1 MNQHAKQFD
10 VATSDGPAPPPEPVC
25 AAEPHIYGL
34 FPARVRGVDATGA
47 KYQAQV
53 LLDNFGATV
62 FDLRLTRL
70 VEVGERLFVVAH
82 IYDATIALHVQVL
95 DIKAQ
100 ADGAY
105 RLTVAIMH
113 YRFLLKSPARLSSG

>member
-10 VATSDGPAPPPEPVC
+10 VTTSAAPAPPPEPAC
-25 AAEPHIYGL
+25 AVEPHIYGL
-34 FPARVRGVDATGA
+34 FPARVRGVDSTGA

-53 LLDNFGATV
+53 LLDNFGAAV

-70 VEVGERLFVVAH
+70 VEVGARLLVVAD

-95 DIKAQ
+95 GTEAQ

-105 RLTVAIMH
+105 RLSVAVMH
-113 YRFLLKSPARLSSG
+113 YRFLLNSPAQSSGG